1 MWKNY
6 FKIAWRNFIKNRL
19 YSFLNVLGLSI
30 GMAVCL
36 IIMLFVG
43 YERGFDQM
51 HSKNVFRLN
60 EVQNWEGMV
69 APQKVALS
77 MFPMGP
83 TLNEEFSEVLN
94 YTTMTNGGDLIL
106 MDKGER
112 VTIPNTIWAD
122 ERFLEVFDFEL
133 VQGDKSTALKEPNGM
148 ILTEKRAKILFG
160 DEPALGKVL
169 PVADT
174 DSAFAVVTG
183 VMRDI
188 PERSHLQFEG
198 VIAMNTFFDDQEGP
212 GWGANWFNT
221 YLELVDDV
229 DMESMESRFPEYLIS
244 HLGEDADENFQLFL
258 QPLSDIHSGSS
269 EITHDYF
276 NYKKF
281 DKSYVQVFFFI
292 GLIVLFI
299 AGINFVN
306 LASAKSIGRG
316 LEIGIRKTSGASRW
330 QLYLQFI
337 TESVLMSLVSLFFAF
352 LIVILSLGSFNEL
365 SGRSID
371 FPLLSDPILLGGSI
385 FGAILGGILSGIYP
399 AGVLTGFNPIKVLKG
414 NSKSGTQKSGFRN
427 GLVVVQFA
435 AAIFLITATFF
446 ANRQLKFM
454 QQRDLGFS
462 KEQVIVLPLNNS
474 YSDRFIT
481 LKQELLSF
489 SKVEQVT
496 ASGQRLGNN
505 LHQTSASYR
514 GSGEERSLATS
525 QIAVDPSFLD
535 VYEME
540 LVAGRN
546 FDPENESEIGRTYI
560 INESLAHELL
570 EDDEKVEDLIGANFY
585 IFGTDSTAS
594 IIGVAKDFNFNSLHH
609 KIETL
614 AMFNSGNQGF
624 SEISIRTSSDDFAQ
638 TIGHIQASWDKVIP
652 EQPMEYEFLDDHFAE
667 LYQADQ
673 TLETIVSLLT
683 GLSILVSCLGLFGL
697 VSFATEQRV
706 KEIGIRKVLGASVLG
721 VVSLIS
727 GDFIKLILISILIA
741 VPISWFV
748 VKEWVNDFAY
758 QIELDWW
765 VFVLAAL
772 SAIVVALFTIST
784 QATKAALINP
794 AKTLKSE

>member
-244 HLGEDADENFQLFL
+244 HLGEDADENFQL
-258 QPLSDIHSGSS
+258 
-269 EITHDYF
+269 
-276 NYKKF
+276 
-281 DKSYVQVFFFI
+281 
-292 GLIVLFI
+292 
-299 AGINFVN
+299 
-306 LASAKSIGRG
+306 
-316 LEIGIRKTSGASRW
+316 
-330 QLYLQFI
+330 
-337 TESVLMSLVSLFFAF
+337 
-352 LIVILSLGSFNEL
+352 
-365 SGRSID
+365 
-371 FPLLSDPILLGGSI
+371 
-385 FGAILGGILSGIYP
+385 
-399 AGVLTGFNPIKVLKG
+399 
-414 NSKSGTQKSGFRN
+414 
-427 GLVVVQFA
+427 
-435 AAIFLITATFF
+435 
-446 ANRQLKFM
+446 
-454 QQRDLGFS
+454 
-462 KEQVIVLPLNNS
+462 
-474 YSDRFIT
+474 
-481 LKQELLSF
+481 
-489 SKVEQVT
+489 
-496 ASGQRLGNN
+496 
-505 LHQTSASYR
+505 
-514 GSGEERSLATS
+514 
-525 QIAVDPSFLD
+525 
-535 VYEME
+535 
-540 LVAGRN
+540 
-546 FDPENESEIGRTYI
+546 
-560 INESLAHELL
+560 
-570 EDDEKVEDLIGANFY
+570 
-585 IFGTDSTAS
+585 
-594 IIGVAKDFNFNSLHH
+594 
-609 KIETL
+609 
-614 AMFNSGNQGF
+614 
-624 SEISIRTSSDDFAQ
+624 
-638 TIGHIQASWDKVIP
+638 
-652 EQPMEYEFLDDHFAE
+652 
-667 LYQADQ
+667 
-673 TLETIVSLLT
+673 
-683 GLSILVSCLGLFGL
+683 
-697 VSFATEQRV
+697 
-706 KEIGIRKVLGASVLG
+706 
-721 VVSLIS
+721 
-727 GDFIKLILISILIA
+727 
-741 VPISWFV
+741 
-748 VKEWVNDFAY
+748 
-758 QIELDWW
+758 
-765 VFVLAAL
+765 
-772 SAIVVALFTIST
+772 
-784 QATKAALINP
+784 
-794 AKTLKSE
+794 